1 MSDRPDDDN
10 DNGRAQA
17 GDGAAQPTPRRPR
30 WQLPTIAVIVVL
42 LIVLAGVLYATRPNN
57 PAAETPPGSASP
69 APGST
74 GTAAGPGKSTG
85 PDKSASPS
93 KTATAPIPEM
103 TPTAPNAEV
112 TQENDV
118 LVSLAKVESV
128 QGEARLPGEIAGPAI
143 RVTVRVKNGS
153 SKALDVGNARVSA
166 YYGSDQTPA
175 GVLTAPGGKQFEGK
189 IAPRGEADGVY
200 LFTIPTADRD
210 NVRITVDTAAGV
222 PVAVFAGRMG

>member
-1 MSDRPDDDN
+1 MSDRPDDPNDN
-10 DNGRAQA
+10 DRAQT
-17 GDGAAQPTPRRPR
+17 GDGAAQPTPRRRR
-30 WQLPTIAVIVVL
+30 WQLPTIAVMVVL
-42 LIVLAGVLYATRPNN
+42 LVVLAGVFYVTSRNN
-57 PAAETPPGSASP
+57 PAADTPGSASP
-69 APGST
+69 VPGSA
-74 GTAAGPGKSTG
+74 GTATGPG
-85 PDKSASPS
+85 KSASPS

-103 TPTAPNAEV
+103 TPTKPNAEV

-143 RVTVRVKNGS
+143 RVTVHVKNGS
-153 SKALDVGNARVSA
+153 SKALNIGNVRVTA

-175 GVLTAPGGKQFEGK
+175 GILTAPGGKQFDGTL
-189 IAPRGEADGVY
+189 APRGEADGVY
-200 LFTIPTADRD
+200 LFAIPTADRD